1 MAFENVAPES
11 ALKMHEFIV
20 KLHENKA
27 HVKSVKVDTASK
39 MLRVDLDWA
48 ANFGGYS
55 DVQMALQQARI
66 PDAKEI
72 VAKIMA
78 ESDQGVE
85 PSMNLS
91 TRLFDCLVPNKR

>member
-1 MAFENVAPES
+1 MAFETVTPES

-27 HVKSVKVDTASK
+27 HVKSVKVDTAAK

-55 DVQMALQQARI
+55 DVQIALLGSRI

-72 VAKIMA
+72 VAKILA
-78 ESDQGVE
+78 ESDQGIE
-85 PSMNLS
+85 PSAALS
-91 TRLFDCLVPNKR
+91 TRLFDCTVPNKR